1 MRGIVALSLLG
12 AVPAAVGG
20 VIFWAIHGDT
30 TITRAIAYGFW
41 FAAAGLLALMAVA
54 GHKWFWRRTSLPIL
68 EGWVFVTSAVVLTVL
83 GAAIDAAGA

>member
-54 GHKWFWRRTSLPIL
+54 GRKWFWRRTSLPIL